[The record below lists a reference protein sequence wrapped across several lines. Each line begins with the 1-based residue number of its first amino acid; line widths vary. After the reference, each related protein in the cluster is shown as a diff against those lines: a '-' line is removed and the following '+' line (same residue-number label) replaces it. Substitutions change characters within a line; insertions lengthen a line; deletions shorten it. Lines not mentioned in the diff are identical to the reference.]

1 MSEKFILVGAITGA
15 FGVHGE
21 VRVKPFTAEPEG
33 VVAYGPLYDAHG
45 RAVLTPK
52 HWRAVKGALAL
63 TAPEVK
69 TREQA
74 EALRNTPLYI
84 PRERL
89 PQPEPDEFYIVD
101 LIGCRAE
108 DETGALVGEVVAVQN
123 FGAGDLLEIRPAE
136 GANFY
141 LPFTVENVPTINVA
155 VRRVV
160 IARLDEPT

>member
-1 MSEKFILVGAITGA
+1 MSEKLVLVGAITGA

-33 VVAYGPLYDAHG
+33 VVAYGPLYDAHD
-45 RAVLTPK
+45 RVVLTPK
-52 HWRAVKGALAL
+52 HWRAVKGALAVA
-63 TAPEVK
+63 APEVK
-69 TREQA
+69 TREEA

-89 PQPEPDEFYIVD
+89 PQPEADEFYIVD

-108 DETGALVGEVVAVQN
+108 NETGAHVGEVVAVQN

-141 LPFTVENVPTINVA
+141 LPLTVENVPTIDVA
-155 VRRVV
+155 RRVV
-160 IARLDEPT
+160 IARLDEAT